1 MQYTYLYFET
11 EVNLRVNLVHS
22 YDEEE
27 YLFNNYDF
35 HGHWVR
41 GSGVSEF
48 FSLALII
55 HIYFN
60 CNTTDTQVTDKA
72 HGPHQFTQKRSPNH

>member
-1 MQYTYLYFET
+1 MFLLEFRKFIGLSNPEIL
-11 EVNLRVNLVHS
+11 N
-22 YDEEE
+22 
-27 YLFNNYDF
+27 
-35 HGHWVR
+35 
-41 GSGVSEF
+41 F

-55 HIYFN
+55 HIYFH